1 MGEWKEGKI
10 SDVAEIITGFP
21 FKGDKYEF
29 TGELKVVRGENV
41 TIGKLRWDS
50 KKYWNH
56 SVDGLD
62 KYFLQENDVVIGMDG
77 SRVGKNRS
85 VIRREELPLILA
97 QRVACLRAKKGFS
110 QGYLNY
116 LILSSYFPDYVD
128 AIHTGTSIPHISQ
141 QQIADFEIIYPVSYN
156 EQQAIAEVL
165 SSLDDKIDL
174 LHQQNK
180 TLETLAETLFRHWF
194 DNANCEWQE
203 VSLGSV
209 VEIMRGLSYKGAG
222 LSNSNDVNA
231 IPMINLNSVN
241 EGGGFKYT
249 GTKYYNGDYK
259 ERHLI
264 VPGDVVITN
273 TEQGHEHRLI
283 GFSAII
289 PTSIG
294 PKAIFSQHV
303 YKLKPKDSR
312 VTSLFIN
319 YLLNYSSLR
328 DQVIGATNGS
338 TVNMLS
344 LEGLEKCKMQLPPKL
359 LITKFEEFA
368 KDIQAK
374 KEVNIEQINQLETLR
389 NNLLPKLMNGT
400 VTISKE

>member
-1 MGEWKEGKI
+1 MSEWKEGKI
-10 SDVAEIITGFP
+10 SDIAEIITGFP

-41 TIGKLRWDS
+41 TIGNLRWDS

-141 QQIADFEIIYPVSYN
+141 QQIADFEISYPVSYN
-156 EQQAIAEVL
+156 KQQSIAEVL

-180 TLETLAETLFRHWF
+180 TLEALAETLFRQWF
-194 DNANCEWQE
+194 VNEVEEGWPE
-203 VSLGSV
+203 VSVNLFAKINPDSITKNFKHSVINYLDTGSLTKGYVEGYQEFSLNVAPSRAQRLVQDKDIVYSV
-209 VEIMRGLSYKGAG
+209 VRPNQRHYGIMLNPEPNTVVSTGFTVIRANKISPFFLYYLLTSDEVVEYFHMIAEGSTSAYPSLRPDDISQFKFVKPPESKIISFHRFAEGAW
-222 LSNSNDVNA
+222 NK
-231 IPMINLNSVN
+231 INLN
-241 EGGGFKYT
+241 FT
-249 GTKYYNGDYK
+249 
-259 ERHLI
+259 
-264 VPGDVVITN
+264 
-273 TEQGHEHRLI
+273 Q
-283 GFSAII
+283 
-289 PTSIG
+289 
-294 PKAIFSQHV
+294 
-303 YKLKPKDSR
+303 
-312 VTSLFIN
+312 
-319 YLLNYSSLR
+319 
-328 DQVIGATNGS
+328 
-338 TVNMLS
+338 
-344 LEGLEKCKMQLPPKL
+344 
-359 LITKFEEFA
+359 
-368 KDIQAK
+368 IQT
-374 KEVNIEQINQLETLR
+374 LETLR
-389 NNLLPKLMNGT
+389 NNLLPKLMSGAVT
-400 VTISKE
+400 VGGQ